1 MKKKKCFLLNNSFL
15 NCENLLMKVGGVEHY
30 ILSLSKLIIQ
40 NQFDV
45 TIYQFADVD
54 FETSYEGVRV
64 VGKKVPVKNYNK
76 AKRMLYKK
84 FLEDAK
90 PDKNNDILLF
100 ATDYMIVKN
109 DFIKSIAIQHGVAWD
124 ITSYQKESNTS
135 NILKIIYNS
144 IGAIKKYMR
153 YKLVN
158 NIVAVDYNFL
168 NWYRTQVKN
177 INNKIIVIPNFV
189 DTISRREMLKD
200 DTVKIVFAR
209 RFVPYRG
216 TRLFVKVIERLLTEF
231 NNLQITIAGE
241 GPDEQFI
248 KDNLNK
254 YQNVCLTRFSPEESF
269 EIHSKHDIA
278 VVPTLGSEGTSLSLL
293 EAMGAGCAVVCT
305 NVGGMTN
312 IILNRYNGIMISPSE
327 EDLYVALKELIENY
341 ELRKFLSQKA
351 VETVQHSFNKERW
364 DNEWLNIVA
373 EINKG

>member
-1 MKKKKCFLLNNSFL
+1 MYKRIFILISSFL
-15 NCENLLMKVGGVEHY
+15 DYIGIDFKIGGVQTYCFE
-30 ILSLSKLIIQ
+30 LSKLLIN
-40 NQFDV
+40 NQTKV
-45 TIYQFADVD
+45 TIYQFANTD

-64 VGKKVPVKNYNK
+64 IGKKVPIKNYNK
-76 AKRMLYKK
+76 AKKMLYKK
-84 FLEDAK
+84 FLKEAK

-100 ATDYMIVKN
+100 ITDYMIVKN
-109 DFIKSIAIQHGVAWD
+109 DFAKSIAIQHGVAWD
-124 ITSYQKESNTS
+124 ITSYKKESNTS

-144 IGAIKKYMR
+144 IGTIKKYMR

-189 DTISRREMLKD
+189 GTINRRELLKD
-200 DTVKIVFAR
+200 GTIKIIFAR

-216 TRLFVKVIERLLTEF
+216 TRLFAKVIERLLVEF
-231 NNLQITIAGE
+231 NNLQITIAGD

-248 KDNLNK
+248 KENLNK

-269 EIHSKHDIA
+269 DIHSKHDIA

-312 IILNRYNGIMISPSE
+312 IVLNRYNGIMISPSE
-327 EDLYVALKELIENY
+327 EELYAALKELIENY
-341 ELRKFLSQKA
+341 EFRRFLSQKA
-351 VETVQHSFNKERW
+351 VETVQCSFNKERW
-364 DNEWLNIVA
+364 DNEWLKI
-373 EINKG
+373 IKGL

>member
-1 MKKKKCFLLNNSFL
+1 MNKRIFILVSSFF
-15 NCENLLMKVGGVEHY
+15 NCYGTSLRIGGVQTYCLE
-30 ILSLSKLIIQ
+30 LSKLFLESQI
-40 NQFDV
+40 NV
-45 TIYQFADVD
+45 TIYQFANVD
-54 FETSYEGVRV
+54 FETFYEGVRV
-64 VGKKVPVKNYNK
+64 VGKKVPIKNYNK
-76 AKRMLYKK
+76 AKKMLYKK

-90 PDKNNDILLF
+90 PDKDNDILLF

-109 DFIKSIAIQHGVAWD
+109 DFMKSIAIQHGVAWD
-124 ITSYQKESNTS
+124 ITSYKKESNTS

-144 IGAIKKYMR
+144 IGSIKKYMR
-153 YKLVN
+153 YKLVK

-177 INNKIIVIPNFV
+177 INNEIIVIPNFV
-189 DTISRREMLKD
+189 GTISRREMLKD
-200 DTVKIVFAR
+200 DTVKIIFAR

-216 TRLFVKVIERLLTEF
+216 TRLFVKVIERLLVEF

-254 YQNVCLTRFSPEESF
+254 YRNVCLTRFSPEESF

-312 IILNRYNGIMISPSE
+312 IILNRYNGIMISPAE
-327 EDLYVALKELIENY
+327 EEFYAALKELIENY

-351 VETVQHSFNKERW
+351 VETVRFSFNKERW
-364 DNEWLNIVA
+364 DNEWLKTITK
-373 EINKG
+373 ISKG

>member
-1 MKKKKCFLLNNSFL
+1 MHKLFILVSDFFKFNGKNI
-15 NCENLLMKVGGVEHY
+15 NLGGVQTYCLE
-30 ILSLSKLIIQ
+30 LSKLFIK

-45 TIYQFADVD
+45 TIYQFANDD

-64 VGKKVPVKNYNK
+64 VGKKVPIKNYNK
-76 AKRMLYKK
+76 AKRVLYKK

-124 ITSYQKESNTS
+124 ITSYKKESNTS

-144 IGAIKKYMR
+144 IGTIKKYMR

-177 INNKIIVIPNFV
+177 INNEIIVIPNFV
-189 DTISRREMLKD
+189 GTINRRELLKD
-200 DTVKIVFAR
+200 GTIKIIFAR

-216 TRLFVKVIERLLTEF
+216 TRLFVKVIERLLDEF

-241 GPDEQFI
+241 GPDEQLI

-312 IILNRYNGIMISPSE
+312 IVLNRYNGIMISPSE
-327 EDLYVALKELIENY
+327 EELYAALKELIENY
-341 ELRKFLSQKA
+341 ELRKLLSQKA

-364 DNEWLNIVA
+364 DNEWLKIVA
-373 EINKG
+373 KINKG

>member
-1 MKKKKCFLLNNSFL
+1 MHKLFILVSDFFKFNGKNV
-15 NCENLLMKVGGVEHY
+15 NLGGVQTYCIE
-30 ILSLSKLIIQ
+30 LSKLFIK

-45 TIYQFADVD
+45 TIYQFANDD

-64 VGKKVPVKNYNK
+64 VGKKVPIKNYNK

-124 ITSYQKESNTS
+124 ITSYKKESNTS

-144 IGAIKKYMR
+144 IGTIKKYMR

-189 DTISRREMLKD
+189 GTINRRELLKD
-200 DTVKIVFAR
+200 GTIKIIFAR

-216 TRLFVKVIERLLTEF
+216 TRLFVKVIERLLDEF

-241 GPDEQFI
+241 GPDERFI

-364 DNEWLNIVA
+364 ENEWLNIVA

>member
-1 MKKKKCFLLNNSFL
+1 MSSFF
-15 NCENLLMKVGGVEHY
+15 NCYGTSLRIGGVQTYCLE
-30 ILSLSKLIIQ
+30 LSKLFLESQI
-40 NQFDV
+40 NV
-45 TIYQFADVD
+45 TIYQFANVD
-54 FETSYEGVRV
+54 FETFYEGVRV
-64 VGKKVPVKNYNK
+64 VGKKVPIKNYNK
-76 AKRMLYKK
+76 AKKMLYKK

-90 PDKNNDILLF
+90 PDKDNDILLF

-109 DFIKSIAIQHGVAWD
+109 DFMKSIAIQHGVAWD
-124 ITSYQKESNTS
+124 ITSYKKESNTS

-144 IGAIKKYMR
+144 IGSIKKYMR
-153 YKLVN
+153 YKLVK

-177 INNKIIVIPNFV
+177 INNEIIVIPNFV
-189 DTISRREMLKD
+189 GTISRREMLKD
-200 DTVKIVFAR
+200 DTVKIIFAR

-216 TRLFVKVIERLLTEF
+216 TRLFVKVIERLLVEF

-254 YQNVCLTRFSPEESF
+254 YRNVCLTRFSPEESF

-312 IILNRYNGIMISPSE
+312 IILNRYNGIMISPAE
-327 EDLYVALKELIENY
+327 EEFYAALKELIENY

-351 VETVQHSFNKERW
+351 VETVRFSFNKERW
-364 DNEWLNIVA
+364 DNEWLKTITK
-373 EINKG
+373 ISKG

>member
-1 MKKKKCFLLNNSFL
+1 MVKQIFILVSSFL
-15 NCENLLMKVGGVEHY
+15 DYSGVCFKIGGVQTYCFELY
-30 ILSLSKLIIQ
+30 KMFIQ

-64 VGKKVPVKNYNK
+64 VGKKVPIKNFNK

-100 ATDYMIVKN
+100 ATDYMVVKN

-124 ITSYQKESNTS
+124 ITSYKKESNTS
-135 NILKIIYNS
+135 NILKIIFNS

-200 DTVKIVFAR
+200 DTVKIIFAR
-209 RFVPYRG
+209 RFVTYRG
-216 TRLFVKVIERLLTEF
+216 TRLFVKVIERLLEEF
-231 NNLQITIAGE
+231 NNLQITMAGE
-241 GPDEQFI
+241 GPDEHFI

-254 YQNVCLTRFSPEESF
+254 YQKVCLTRFSPEESF

-327 EDLYVALKELIENY
+327 EDLYAALKELIENY

-351 VETVQHSFNKERW
+351 VETVQYSFNKERW
-364 DNEWLNIVA
+364 GNEWLNIVA